1 MQWETIVGEPLLQ
14 MLRFRHRA
22 RAGRGMIGIVA
33 INVVMVL
40 LALGIA
46 SGVVPAKIFGGMV
59 DVLHKTIGITMPSR
73 EKERTVSVIWIVS
86 MIVIGDGMLFLL
98 VFLTGAVVKT
108 SVSSAN
114 SSRCYLRKARAA
126 GSSSHV

>member
-1 MQWETIVGEPLLQ
+1 
-14 MLRFRHRA
+14 MLRFRHYLA
-22 RAGRGMIGIVA
+22 DGGGMIGVIA

-73 EKERTVSVIWIVS
+73 EKERTVAVIWIVS

-114 SSRCYLRKARAA
+114 SARCYL
-126 GSSSHV
+126 